1 MHFGKFEVKPIE
13 APEKSLS
20 EWTVPD
26 KLKAGAAGRHK
37 KQNQSTCTGNQCRKI
52 PAPATQWRHMGR
64 SNWKLKVDSRRR
76 RCSWQ
81 QKRDKS

>member
-26 KLKAGAAGRHK
+26 KLIL
-37 KQNQSTCTGNQCRKI
+37 N
-52 PAPATQWRHMGR
+52 
-64 SNWKLKVDSRRR
+64 SN
-76 RCSWQ
+76 
-81 QKRDKS
+81 

>member
-26 KLKAGAAGRHK
+26 KLKAE
-37 KQNQSTCTGNQCRKI
+37 I
-52 PAPATQWRHMGR
+52 PQTPEGG
-64 SNWKLKVDSRRR
+64 WKT
-76 RCSWQ
+76 
-81 QKRDKS
+81 